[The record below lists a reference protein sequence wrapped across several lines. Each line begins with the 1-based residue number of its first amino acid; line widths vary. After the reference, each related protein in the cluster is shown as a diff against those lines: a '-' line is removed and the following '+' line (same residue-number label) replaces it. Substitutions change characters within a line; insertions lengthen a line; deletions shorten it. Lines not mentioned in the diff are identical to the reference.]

1 MRQAVQ
7 QQLLDLNRRFYATV
21 ADEFDR
27 TRQGLP
33 EGMTTLA
40 QILRAQLPAPPPAS
54 WTLVAATGA
63 WRGRWRSEA
72 SPAPTSESTP
82 TNVC

>member
-7 QQLLDLNRRFYATV
+7 QRLLDLNRQFYAIV

-33 EGMTTLA
+33 PG
-40 QILRAQLPAPPPAS
+40 
-54 WTLVAATGA
+54 W
-63 WRGRWRSEA
+63 
-72 SPAPTSESTP
+72 
-82 TNVC
+82 